1 MERMLEIGN
10 VLLFSQFSFLPE
22 TNFNFPVRF
31 ILSSAIPLDVGRS
44 KTSLYGKKKTNLDPF
59 NTEYINS
66 MAEKTVHL
74 KSK

>member
-44 KTSLYGKKKTNLDPF
+44 KTSLYGKKKLTL
-59 NTEYINS
+59 T
-66 MAEKTVHL
+66 HL
-74 KSK
+74 IPSTSTRWLKKQST